1 MPGSSEVSSA
11 IVESPA
17 TAKPA
22 VNASTNA
29 ASVVETGSVE
39 DSSRQDESRQLG
51 PNQLRA
57 ALTNFLPKG
66 ATPAEQIAAIE
77 AALRSPMGQA
87 MRDTM
92 AKWIVDAIVPVTR
105 LVPKAYENWR
115 PPVRDAMMF
124 VVAHLSPARLAP
136 KLVEQLEL
144 PPNTTAEQRLL
155 RLIAKVP
162 GLQKLGQVIAR
173 NQHLRPALRN
183 ALARLE
189 NGIRDV
195 RPEDVV
201 AIIESEL
208 GPKIKKYSVK
218 IAPSILSEASV
229 SAVIRF
235 TWQDPAT
242 GKRERGVFKVLK
254 PHIPEYF
261 AEDMDYLQ
269 GLAQYFSDQHR
280 HYGFPANLLPDT
292 FKKVRRLL
300 RHEVNFP
307 REQKTLLEAW
317 NLYRN
322 MKGVRIP
329 RLIQPLCTSRNHG
342 ADRRERHQGNQRRR
356 APARRA
362 PKKNCRAAH
371 RSAGRRPSF
380 GLPGKCHLSRRSS
393 CRQFAL

>member
-136 KLVEQLEL
+136 KISG
-144 PPNTTAEQRLL
+144 A
-155 RLIAKVP
+155 
-162 GLQKLGQVIAR
+162 AR
-173 NQHLRPALRN
+173 ASTEHHSRAAPAAADREGSRPAKT
-183 ALARLE
+183 
-189 NGIRDV
+189 GTSH
-195 RPEDVV
+195 RPQ
-201 AIIESEL
+201 ST
-208 GPKIKKYSVK
+208 S
-218 IAPSILSEASV
+218 PSRAAQRAS
-229 SAVIRF
+229 
-235 TWQDPAT
+235 PP
-242 GKRERGVFKVLK
+242 GKRN
-254 PHIPEYF
+254 
-261 AEDMDYLQ
+261 
-269 GLAQYFSDQHR
+269 S
-280 HYGFPANLLPDT
+280 
-292 FKKVRRLL
+292 
-300 RHEVNFP
+300 
-307 REQKTLLEAW
+307 
-317 NLYRN
+317 
-322 MKGVRIP
+322 
-329 RLIQPLCTSRNHG
+329 
-342 ADRRERHQGNQRRR
+342 
-356 APARRA
+356 
-362 PKKNCRAAH
+362 
-371 RSAGRRPSF
+371 
-380 GLPGKCHLSRRSS
+380 
-393 CRQFAL
+393 